1 MAVVLF
7 IILGVGLIQG
17 AFILSTMQSMFPKG
31 RKNNFIQRCISRFQ
45 VLPLM
50 LMQIAEIWLFG
61 MVFLPADVP
70 SPLSSIQGWTLI
82 FIAFYLWINM
92 VFNYL
97 AAMIKSPGYPPTRKE
112 IEEDYD
118 REAFIQEEFCNKCSR
133 LRNQGTHHCST
144 CDTCVTLMSHHC
156 PFTNN
161 CIGQNN
167 YVYFY
172 LFLVYCTVGLIFSAY
187 CTYSSFNACMI
198 LNSENR
204 MLRYHNL
211 YTAKS
216 CTDLGD
222 YPVLFI
228 VAVLLLVFMILV
240 LFHHTVLLLADL
252 SMIDFLRIFQREPT
266 SSALKVL
273 WHRVVFRKK
282 YLLRV
287 LVFNQ
292 KNRIWRFLLP
302 SVSLDR
308 DFQEQWDQD
317 LPV

>member
-31 RKNNFIQRCISRFQ
+31 QKKNFVQRCISRFQ
-45 VLPLM
+45 VVPLI
-50 LMQIAEIWLFG
+50 LMQCVEIWLFG
-61 MVFLPADVP
+61 MIFLPSDVP
-70 SPLSSIQGWTLI
+70 SPLSSVQGWILI

-97 AAMIKSPGYPPTRKE
+97 ATMIKSPGYPPTRNE
-112 IEEDYD
+112 IDD
-118 REAFIQEEFCNKCSR
+118 DDTDALQEEFCEKCDR
-133 LRNQGTHHCST
+133 LRHQGTHHCST
-144 CDTCVTLMSHHC
+144 CGTCVTLMSHHC

-167 YVYFY
+167 YIYFY
-172 LFLVYCTVGLIFSAY
+172 LFLLYCTLGLVFSAY

-198 LNSENR
+198 QNSETR
-204 MLRYHNL
+204 RLL
-211 YTAKS
+211 YPNYTTKA
-216 CTDLGD
+216 CVDLGD
-222 YPVLFI
+222 YPILFL
-228 VAVLLLVFMILV
+228 VAMLLLVFMILV
-240 LFHHTVLLLADL
+240 LFYHTILILADL

-266 SSALKVL
+266 SSAMRVL
-273 WHRVVFRKK
+273 WRRVVFGKK

-287 LVFNQ
+287 LLFNRR
-292 KNRIWRFLLP
+292 KSIWRFFLP
-302 SVSLDR
+302 MISLNDIR
-308 DFQEQWDQD
+308 KSEEYEHG